1 MVLIWLW
8 SNMIFVLSLYKNR
21 NRNYWKKVAW
31 QGVLAGLAMKRLLQ
45 HIILCSLLWTQYDQ
59 CLCKS
64 SLRCFS
70 LFKSLSMC
78 RMAHF
83 WQRLES
89 QGATNAKK
97 QSLWPPTL
105 KAEQVVRSEVLT
117 APKICHQNWGPC
129 DTKKN
134 MSSDLRSSRHQKT
147 CRQIWGS
154 RRTEQVCPTH
164 LWGAGSADIVWK
176 SSNYKILSRV

>member
-8 SNMIFVLSLYKNR
+8 SKMIFVLSLYKNL
-21 NRNYWKKVAW
+21 NRNDWKKVAW
-31 QGVLAGLAMKRLLQ
+31 QGVLAGLAMRHLLQ

-59 CLCKS
+59 SLCKS
-64 SLRCFS
+64 SLCCFS
-70 LFKSLSMC
+70 LFKSLSMY

-105 KAEQVVRSEVLT
+105 KAGQVVRSAVLS
-117 APKICHQNWGPC
+117 AP
-129 DTKKN
+129 KN
-134 MSSDLRSSRHQKT
+134 MSSDLRSSPHWASLPDPPVR
-147 CRQIWGS
+147 S
-154 RRTEQVCPTH
+154 RLRGH
-164 LWGAGSADIVWK
+164 
-176 SSNYKILSRV
+176 RVEELTITIFLL